1 MADYRDYVIVDGRF
15 VGRFDEMYRDC
26 DDPWE
31 QSQTVE
37 GPVRQATIALMRD
50 AGIKTVVE
58 YGSGLGYYTEA
69 LTAAGFDV
77 IGLDISPM
85 AVERASARRP
95 DLRFHVH
102 DMTTGL
108 FPARADAILF
118 AALTW
123 YILPSV
129 DRLWDEMRASRQSQ
143 FFVQIL
149 DFYPPNVQQ
158 YGREYFTTLDECV
171 ARCPLRLCDRSVHG
185 AQTSA
190 IWAIE

>member
-1 MADYRDYVIVDGRF
+1 
-15 VGRFDEMYRDC
+15 
-26 DDPWE
+26 
-31 QSQTVE
+31 
-37 GPVRQATIALMRD
+37 
-50 AGIKTVVE
+50 
-58 YGSGLGYYTEA
+58 
-69 LTAAGFDV
+69 
-77 IGLDISPM
+77 
-85 AVERASARRP
+85 
-95 DLRFHVH
+95 
-102 DMTTGL
+102 MTTGL

-123 YILPSV
+123 YILPSL

-171 ARCPLRLCDRSVHG
+171 ARCPLRLRDRSVHG